1 MDVIV
6 TLGIGLDHY
15 TVQDAHGVSMGGDCG
30 IQLIVHLSFFSN
42 KCVRSVFSL
51 DRVTRPNKYLDR
63 LV

>member
-30 IQLIVHLSFFSN
+30 IQLIVHLSSFLINVTDQYFLFRSSN
-42 KCVRSVFSL
+42 TTK
-51 DRVTRPNKYLDR
+51 
-63 LV
+63 